1 MTTADRPGDTAEDL
15 TERLHAGLRAA
26 LRSRDMVA
34 AAALRSALAAI
45 ANAEAVATDSPA
57 VAPASSEHVA
67 GAVAGLGAG
76 EAKRRVLTDAEVGQ
90 IVDAEIAERMAA
102 ALVYE
107 STGHAQHAMRLRH
120 EAKELA
126 HIAGLRR

>member
-1 MTTADRPGDTAEDL
+1 MTSADRPGGAGDDL
-15 TERLHAGLRAA
+15 IERLHAGLRAA

-45 ANAEAVATDSPA
+45 ANAEAVVTDPPA
-57 VAPASSEHVA
+57 SAPTSSEHVA
-67 GAVAGLGAG
+67 GAVAGLGAA
-76 EAKRRVLTDAEVGQ
+76 EAQRRALTDAEVGQ

-107 STGHAQHAMRLRH
+107 STGHAEHARRLRR
-120 EAKELA
+120 EAKALA